1 MDLDNETRSYSVKGG
16 KTFLGALFQY
26 QERTGASLKEIKKLP
41 YIQFIIGMVD
51 APSIDYEKKT
61 KKEKTEI
68 SDKQEEINAL
78 AGFLR

>member
-1 MDLDNETRSYSVKGG
+1 M
-16 KTFLGALFQY
+16 FQY

-41 YIQFIIGMVD
+41 YTQFIIGMID

-61 KKEKTEI
+61 KKEKTDI